1 MCYNKVTYKAFAY
14 TKERNEFLMKN
25 PIYAKAVS
33 EPYTFGTESRWI
45 RAAGA
50 EKYSEQMFR
59 KTFCLDTLPKKAVL
73 LAMAANY
80 AEIYI
85 NGESAAS
92 LAVRSYIFDQVYEVS
107 DILPYLRVGKNVIA
121 VRNIDSGEPVRAGF
135 ALEIQAD
142 GKTICISDDS
152 WVYKKEEA
160 LAGPVNYYIS
170 GGGEEIVDAAKLTE
184 NFAEID
190 FDDGDWN
197 NAETIGDEL
206 LHAPYTSFHQSMIKA
221 QTADVHIP
229 RSVSAL
235 MLADSTKGYPMQLA
249 PSNQGVTCAMTW
261 ITANEDTEITVIP
274 CKDFRS
280 LSVDGAI
287 VPTNQPFRLS
297 GGTHFCVI
305 SYAWTPEFFIRTEGA
320 LSFASPLGDGTPLAS
335 YLIVT
340 PPTRY
345 PWNQPKVN
353 AAVEEKASAL
363 LSCSSFDAVPEDV
376 KTALVPAQYDT
387 PDSVWFGILTGE
399 HKIPANGFAEP
410 RILNNERI
418 THTDET
424 AYIDGLDS
432 ACTENARV
440 RVSPQEK
447 KVNFILDF
455 GEEQVGKFAFEV
467 DAPAGTVIEMH
478 GFEMIT
484 DSGVKHMRKAETL
497 RYICKEGRQSYIARR
512 LRGFRYLSVY
522 IYGHTSEVVLRDVH
536 VIETRYPMTGAD
548 FSCSDEMINR
558 VYRMCIRTAEVC
570 SLDLYVDCPG
580 YEQNAWTGDGRVT
593 ATVNLLNFGAFEY
606 DKQYLKLIAQ
616 SIEDGLWLNYRTRNP
631 RYINHL
637 YLPCAC
643 FPTYPE
649 GCIPVWSFMWLLQ
662 VYDHYKYTGD
672 LEFLSELFGAVKE
685 TLARC
690 EKMTDSRGLFDMQGA
705 WNLLE
710 WANNDL
716 DFYGEVTGNNVML
729 SHCYRRAAE
738 MAEILGDPAL
748 SVYYNERALSYREA
762 VNTYCW
768 DEERKAYVDTVRDPY
783 AYERY
788 CEYMDARKMPKTSY
802 EDYLKKGRIGVQS
815 NTLAL
820 IYGCVPDERRK
831 YALRWL
837 EDNMESGVYVSGT
850 PANRTA
856 GIPSEE
862 EAPDGYVHIG
872 SPFFLYFALK
882 TLYKFGR
889 EDLAILAQRRDWANL
904 LESGLTTC
912 IETFKSGKDWTRSVA
927 HAWSASPAIFLMTEV
942 LGIQPVKAGY
952 TEFTVTPKTS
962 GLDFAKGSV
971 PTPYG
976 RIYVEWKKKE
986 NGELE
991 IICNAPE
998 NCKRIL

>member
-1 MCYNKVTYKAFAY
+1 
-14 TKERNEFLMKN
+14 MKN

-33 EPYTFGTESRWI
+33 EPYYFGEESRWI
-45 RAAGA
+45 RAVGA
-50 EKYSEQMFR
+50 EKYYGQMFR
-59 KTFCLDTLPKKAVL
+59 KTFCLESLPKKAVL

-85 NGESAAS
+85 NGEQVTMI
-92 LAVRSYIFDQVYEVS
+92 AVRSYMFDQVYEVT
-107 DILPYLRVGKNVIA
+107 DILPYLKEGKNVIA
-121 VRNIDSGEPVRAGF
+121 VVNVDTGEPVRAGF

-142 GKTICISDDS
+142 GKTICLSDHT
-152 WVYKKEEA
+152 WIYKKEDA
-160 LAGPVNYYIS
+160 FFGPVNYYIS
-170 GGGEEIVDAAKLTE
+170 GGGEEIVTAEKLTK

-190 FDDGDWN
+190 FDDSDWLPV
-197 NAETIGDEL
+197 EIIGDEL
-206 LHAPYTSFHQSMIKA
+206 LHAPYTSFHQSKIKA
-221 QTADVHIP
+221 QTTDIHIP
-229 RSVSAL
+229 KSVSAL
-235 MLADSTKGYPMQLA
+235 MLANPSKGYPMQLG
-249 PSNQGVTCAMTW
+249 PSNQGVTCAMTQ
-261 ITANEDTEITVIP
+261 ITAEEDTEVTVIV
-274 CKDFRS
+274 CKDLRS
-280 LSVDGAI
+280 VSVDGEV
-287 VPTNQPFRLS
+287 VPLNQPFHLS
-297 GGTHFCVI
+297 NGSHFCVI
-305 SYAWTPEFFIRTEGA
+305 AFAWTAEFMIQTEGS
-320 LSFASPLGDGTPLAS
+320 LSFVSPLGDGAPFAS
-335 YLIVT
+335 YLIAT

-345 PWNQPKVN
+345 PWNEPKVN
-353 AAVEEKASAL
+353 VAVEEKVKAILAY
-363 LSCSSFDAVPEDV
+363 SSFDSVSEEI
-376 KTALVPAQYDT
+376 KTALVSTQYIV
-387 PDSVWFGILTGE
+387 PNSVLFDILTRE
-399 HKIPANGFAEP
+399 HKIPKGRFVEP
-410 RILNNERI
+410 RILKNERI
-418 THTDET
+418 KYTDDVALME
-424 AYIDGLDS
+424 GLDS
-432 ACTENARV
+432 VCTENACV
-440 RVSPQEK
+440 RISPQAPM
-447 KVNFILDF
+447 VNFILDF
-455 GEEQVGKFAFEV
+455 GEEQVGKFAFELN
-467 DAPAGTVIEMH
+467 ASEGTVIEMH

-484 DSGVKHMRKAETL
+484 DGGIKHMSKAATM
-497 RYICKEGRQSYIARR
+497 RYICKEGQQSYIARR

-522 IYGHTSEVVLRDVH
+522 VYGHTSDVILKDIH
-536 VIETRYPMTGAD
+536 VIETRYPMSGAD

-558 VYRMCIRTAEVC
+558 VYQMCIRTAEVC

-580 YEQNAWTGDGRVT
+580 YEQNAWTGDARVT
-593 ATVNLLNFGAFEY
+593 ATVNLLNFGAFEF

-672 LEFLSELFGAVKE
+672 LEFLAELFGAVKE

-690 EKMTDSRGLFDMQGA
+690 EKMTNSRGLFDMQGA

-738 MAEILGDPAL
+738 MAGILGDLSL
-748 SVYYNERALSYREA
+748 SVYYNDKATAYRDA

-768 DEERKAYVDTVRDPY
+768 DAEKMAYVDTVRDPY

-788 CEYMDARKMPKTSY
+788 CEYMDARKMPKLSY

-820 IYGCVPDERRK
+820 IYGCVPQERRA

-850 PANRTA
+850 PANRTT
-856 GIPSEE
+856 GVPSAE

-904 LESGLTTC
+904 LESDLTTC

-952 TEFTVTPKTS
+952 TEFSITPKHS

-998 NCKRIL
+998 KCKRVL

>member
-1 MCYNKVTYKAFAY
+1 
-14 TKERNEFLMKN
+14 MKN
-25 PIYAKAVS
+25 PIYAKAVA
-33 EPYTFGTESRWI
+33 EPYFFGEESRWI
-45 RAAGA
+45 RAVGA
-50 EKYSEQMFR
+50 EKYSSQMFR
-59 KTFCLDTLPKKAVL
+59 KTFCLEALPKKAVL
-73 LAMAANY
+73 IAMAANY

-85 NGESAAS
+85 NGEPATTVS
-92 LAVRSYIFDQVYEVS
+92 VRSYIFDQVYEVT
-107 DILPYLRVGKNVIA
+107 DILPYLKEGKNVIA
-121 VRNIDSGEPVRAGF
+121 VANIEMGEPNRGGF
-135 ALEIQAD
+135 ALEIRAD
-142 GKTICISDDS
+142 GKTVCLSDDT

-170 GGGEEIVDAAKLTE
+170 GGGEEIVNASKLTE
-184 NFAEID
+184 DFAEID
-190 FDDGDWN
+190 LDDSDWLPV
-197 NAETIGDEL
+197 EIIGDEL
-206 LHAPYTSFHQSMIKA
+206 LHKPYDSFHQSEIKA
-221 QTADVHIP
+221 QTADVHFP
-229 RSVSAL
+229 KFVSAL
-235 MLADSTKGYPMQLA
+235 MVAKPSMGYPMQLG
-249 PSNQGVTCAMTW
+249 PSNQGVSCVMTQ
-261 ITANEDTEITVIP
+261 ITAEDDTDVAVVV
-274 CKDFRS
+274 CKDLRS
-280 LSVDGAI
+280 VSVDGVI
-287 VPTNQPFRLS
+287 VPLNQPFRLS
-297 GGTHFCVI
+297 KGMHFCVI
-305 SYAWTPEFFIRTEGA
+305 SYAWTAEFKFQTEGK
-320 LSFASPLGDGTPLAS
+320 LSFDSPLGDGTPFAS
-335 YLIVT
+335 YLIAT

-345 PWNQPKVN
+345 PWNEPRVN
-353 AAVEEKASAL
+353 VAVEEKVKNILAL
-363 LSCSSFDAVPEDV
+363 ASFDAVPEEI
-376 KTALVPAQYDT
+376 KEALVSTQYVV
-387 PDSVWFGILTGE
+387 PDSALFDILTRE
-399 HKIPANGFAEP
+399 YKIPANGFAES

-418 THTDET
+418 THTDGMVS
-424 AYIDGLDS
+424 IDGLDS
-432 ACTENARV
+432 ICAENACV
-440 RVSPQEK
+440 RIAPQKEMA
-447 KVNFILDF
+447 NFVLDF
-455 GEEQVGKFAFEV
+455 AEEQVGKIAFEV
-467 DAPAGTVIEMH
+467 DAPEGAVIEMH

-484 DSGVKHMRKAETL
+484 DGGIKHMTKATTM
-497 RYICKEGRQSYIARR
+497 RYICKEGQQSYIARR
-512 LRGFRYLSVY
+512 LRGFRYISVY
-522 IYGHTSEVVLRDVH
+522 IYGHTSDVVLKDVH
-536 VIETRYPMTGAD
+536 VIETRYPMSGAD

-558 VYRMCIRTAEVC
+558 VYQMCIRTAEVC

-580 YEQNAWTGDGRVT
+580 YEQNAWTGDARVT
-593 ATVNLLNFGAFEY
+593 ATVNLLNFGEFEF
-606 DKQYLKLIAQ
+606 DKQYLRLIAQ

-631 RYINHL
+631 RYINHM

-672 LEFLSELFGAVKE
+672 LEFLAEMFGAVKE

-690 EKMTDSRGLFDMQGA
+690 EKMTNSRGLFDMQGA

-729 SHCYRRAAE
+729 SHCYRRASE
-738 MAEILGDPAL
+738 MAGILGELAL
-748 SVYYNERALSYREA
+748 SVYYNEKATAYRDA

-768 DEERKAYVDTVRDPY
+768 DAEKKAYVDTVRDPY

-788 CEYMDARKMPKTSY
+788 CEYMDMRKMPKLSY
-802 EDYLKKGRIGVQS
+802 EDYLKKGRVGVQS

-820 IYGCVPDERRK
+820 IYGCVPQGRRAD
-831 YALRWL
+831 ALRWL

-850 PANRTA
+850 PANRTT

-889 EDLAILAQRRDWANL
+889 EDLAILSQRRDWANL

-942 LGIQPVKAGY
+942 LGIQPAKAGY
-952 TEFTVTPKTS
+952 TEFIVKPQPS

-976 RIYVEWKKKE
+976 RIYVEWKRKE

-991 IICNAPE
+991 IICDAPE

>member
-1 MCYNKVTYKAFAY
+1 
-14 TKERNEFLMKN
+14 MKN

-33 EPYTFGTESRWI
+33 ESCFFGDESRWI

-50 EKYSEQMFR
+50 EKYFGQMFR
-59 KTFCLDTLPKKAVL
+59 KSFCLEALPNKAVL
-73 LAMAANY
+73 LAMVANY
-80 AEIYI
+80 AEVYI
-85 NGESAAS
+85 NGK
-92 LAVRSYIFDQVYEVS
+92 LATAVSVRSYIFDQVYEVT
-107 DILPYLRVGKNVIA
+107 DILPYLKEGENVIA
-121 VRNIDSGEPVRAGF
+121 VVNVDTGEPVRAGF

-142 GKTICISDDS
+142 GKTLCISDGT
-152 WVYKKEEA
+152 WVCKKEEA
-160 LAGPVNYYIS
+160 FAGPVNYYIS
-170 GGGEEIVDAAKLTE
+170 GGGEEIMTAEKLVE
-184 NFAEID
+184 GFADID
-190 FDDGDWN
+190 FDDSDWMPV
-197 NAETIGDEL
+197 EIIGDEL
-206 LHAPYTSFHQSMIKA
+206 LHAPYASFHQSKIKA
-221 QTADVHIP
+221 QTADIHLP
-229 RSVSAL
+229 KAVSAL
-235 MLADSTKGYPMQLA
+235 MLAKPTKGYPMQLA
-249 PSNQGVTCAMTW
+249 PSNQGITCAMTQ
-261 ITANEDTEITVIP
+261 ITAQEDTEVTVIV
-274 CKDFRS
+274 CKDLRS
-280 LSVDGAI
+280 VSIDGVA
-287 VPTNQPFRLS
+287 VPLNQTFFLAK
-297 GGTHFCVI
+297 GEHFCVI
-305 SYAWTPEFFIRTEGA
+305 SYAWTPEFFIQTESA
-320 LSFASPLGDGTPLAS
+320 ISFASPLGDGASLAS
-335 YLIVT
+335 YLVAT

-345 PWNQPKVN
+345 PWNQPKIN
-353 AAVEEKASAL
+353 VEAEKIVKEILAYA
-363 LSCSSFDAVPEDV
+363 SFDSIPGEIKA
-376 KTALVPAQYDT
+376 ALVPAQYSM
-387 PDSVWFGILTGE
+387 PDSVLFDILTRE
-399 HKIPANGFAEP
+399 HKIPANGFAES

-418 THTDET
+418 KHTET
-424 AYIDGLDS
+424 AVSIDGLDS
-432 ACTENARV
+432 ACTENTCIC
-440 RVSPQEK
+440 VSPQEGM
-447 KVNFILDF
+447 VNFILDF

-467 DAPAGTVIEMH
+467 DAPEGAVIEMH

-484 DSGVKHMRKAETL
+484 DGGIKHMPKPATL
-497 RYICKEGRQSYIARR
+497 RYVCKKGLQSYIARR

-522 IYGHTSEVVLRDVH
+522 VYGHTSDVILKDIH
-536 VIETRYPMTGAD
+536 VIETRYPMSGAD

-738 MAEILGDPAL
+738 MAEILGDSAL
-748 SVYYNERALSYREA
+748 AVYYNEKAAAYREA

-768 DEERKAYVDTVRDPY
+768 DEERKAYVDTVRDAY

-788 CEYMDARKMPKTSY
+788 CQYMDVRKMTKISY

-820 IYGCVPDERRK
+820 IYGCVPEERRE

-837 EDNMESGVYVSGT
+837 EDNMASGIYVSGT

-904 LESGLTTC
+904 LKSDLTTC

-952 TEFTVTPKTS
+952 KEFTVTPKPS

-976 RIYVEWKKKE
+976 RIYVEWRKKE

-998 NCKRIL
+998 DCKRII

>member
-1 MCYNKVTYKAFAY
+1 
-14 TKERNEFLMKN
+14 MKN

-33 EPYTFGTESRWI
+33 DSCSFGEESRWI
-45 RAAGA
+45 RAAGV
-50 EKYSEQMFR
+50 EKYSGQMFR
-59 KTFCLDTLPKKAVL
+59 KAFCLEALPKKAVL
-73 LAMAANY
+73 LAMTANY
-80 AEIYI
+80 AEIYM
-85 NGESAAS
+85 NGEPAAS
-92 LAVRSYIFDQVYEVS
+92 VAVRSYVFDQVYEVY

-121 VRNIDSGEPVRAGF
+121 VMNIDSGEPVRAGF

-142 GKTICISDDS
+142 GKTVCISDGT
-152 WVYKKEEA
+152 WVYQEEEA
-160 LAGPVNYYIS
+160 FAGPVNHYIG
-170 GGGEEIVDAAKLTE
+170 GGGEEIVNAARLTE
-184 NFAEID
+184 DFAEVD
-190 FDDGDWN
+190 FDDSDWKK
-197 NAETIGDEL
+197 AETIGNEL
-206 LHAPYTSFHQSMIKA
+206 LHAPYTSFHQSKIKA
-221 QTADVHIP
+221 QTADVHVP
-229 RSVSAL
+229 KSVAAL
-235 MLADSTKGYPMQLA
+235 MLADSPKGYAMQLA
-249 PSNQGVTCAMTW
+249 PSNQGVTCAMTQ
-261 ITANEDTEITVIP
+261 ITAEEDTEITLIP
-274 CKDFRS
+274 CKDLRS
-280 LSVDGAI
+280 ISVDGEI
-287 VPTNQPFRLS
+287 VPPNQPLYVS
-297 GGTHFCVI
+297 KGTHFCVI
-305 SYAWTPEFFIRTEGA
+305 SYAWTPEFFIQSEGS
-320 LSFASPLGDGTPLAS
+320 LSFASPLGDGAPFAS
-335 YLIVT
+335 YQIPT
-340 PPTRY
+340 PPMRY

-353 AAVEEKASAL
+353 VAVEEKVREILSLASYAEISEEVKAAL
-363 LSCSSFDAVPEDV
+363 I
-376 KTALVPAQYDT
+376 PAQYDV
-387 PDSVWFGILTGE
+387 PSSVWFEILTRKHE
-399 HKIPANGFAEP
+399 IPANGFAEA
-410 RILNNERI
+410 RVLNNERI

-424 AYIDGLDS
+424 VYIEGLDS
-432 ACTENARV
+432 VSADNTCI

-455 GEEQVGKFAFEV
+455 AEEQIGKFAFEV
-467 DAPAGTVIEMH
+467 DAPEGTVIEMH

-484 DSGVKHMRKAETL
+484 DGGIKHMRKTETL
-497 RYICKEGRQSYIARR
+497 RYICKEGSQSYIARR
-512 LRGFRYLSVY
+512 LRGFRYISVY
-522 IYGHTSEVVLRDVH
+522 IYGHTSEVVLKDIH
-536 VIETRYPMTGAD
+536 AIETRYPMSGAD

-558 VYRMCIRTAEVC
+558 VYQMCIRTAEVC

-580 YEQNAWTGDGRVT
+580 YEQNAWTGDARVT
-593 ATVNLLNFGAFEY
+593 ATVNLLNFGAFEF
-606 DKQYLKLIAQ
+606 DKQYLRLIAQ
-616 SIEDGLWLNYRTRNP
+616 SIEDGLWLNYRARNP
-631 RYINHL
+631 RYINRL

-672 LEFLSELFGAVKE
+672 MEFLAEMFGAVKE

-690 EKMTDSRGLFDMQGA
+690 EKMTNSRGLFDMQGA

-738 MAEILGDPAL
+738 MAGILGDLSL
-748 SVYYNERALSYREA
+748 SVYYNDRATAYRDA

-768 DEERKAYVDTVRDPY
+768 DDERKAYVDTVRDPY

-788 CEYMDARKMPKTSY
+788 CDYMDSRKMPKASY
-802 EDYLKKGRIGVQS
+802 EDYLKKGRVGVQS

-820 IYGCVPDERRK
+820 IYGCVPLERRA

-850 PANRTA
+850 PANRTE
-856 GIPSEE
+856 GVPSEK

-952 TEFTVTPKTS
+952 TEFTVTPKPS

-976 RIYVEWKKKE
+976 RIYVEWKKKDD
-986 NGELE
+986 GELE

>member
-1 MCYNKVTYKAFAY
+1 MSFARIQ
-14 TKERNEFLMKN
+14 ERNEILMKN

-33 EPYTFGTESRWI
+33 EPYSFGEESRWI
-45 RAAGA
+45 RAVGA
-50 EKYSEQMFR
+50 EKYSGQMFR
-59 KTFCLDTLPKKAVL
+59 KKFCLDTMPKKAVL
-73 LAMAANY
+73 LAIASNY

-85 NGESAAS
+85 NGAPATTVS
-92 LAVRSYIFDQVYEVS
+92 VRSYIFDQVYEVTE
-107 DILPYLRVGKNVIA
+107 ILSYLKEGENVIS
-121 VRNIDSGEPVRAGF
+121 VVNVDIGEPARGGF
-135 ALEIQAD
+135 ALEIQTDEKTVCVSD
-142 GKTICISDDS
+142 GT

-160 LAGPVNYYIS
+160 FAGPVNHYIS
-170 GGGEEIVDAAKLTE
+170 GGGEEIVTAEKLTQG
-184 NFAEID
+184 FADID
-190 FDDGDWN
+190 FDDSDWSPV
-197 NAETIGDEL
+197 EIIGDEL
-206 LHAPYTSFHQSMIKA
+206 LHKPYDSFHQSEIKA
-221 QTADVHIP
+221 QMADVKMP
-229 RSVSAL
+229 KNLSAL
-235 MLADSTKGYPMQLA
+235 MLAEDSKGYSMQLG
-249 PSNQGVTCAMTW
+249 PSNNGVTCAMTYV
-261 ITANEDTEITVIP
+261 TAAEDTELEIVN
-274 CKDFRS
+274 CKDLRAVSIDGEIVPFGKSVS
-280 LSVDGAI
+280 LSEGV
-287 VPTNQPFRLS
+287 
-297 GGTHFCVI
+297 HFCVI
-305 SYAWTPEFFIRTEGA
+305 SFAWTAEFMLRTNGT
-320 LSFASPLGDGTPLAS
+320 LSFASPLGDGEPLAA
-335 YLIVT
+335 YLIAT

-353 AAVEEKASAL
+353 LAVEEKAKAI
-363 LSCSSFDAVPEDV
+363 LSYASFDAVSEDI
-376 KTALVPAQYDT
+376 KSELAPMQYTVPN
-387 PDSVWFGILTGE
+387 SVLFDILTRK
-399 HKIPANGFAEP
+399 HTIPANGSAEP
-410 RILNNERI
+410 RILNNESI
-418 THTDET
+418 TRSEDSVTV
-424 AYIDGLDS
+424 DGLDS
-432 ACTENARV
+432 LCAKNSCV
-440 RVSPQEK
+440 RVAPQEK
-447 KVNFILDF
+447 MVNFILDF

-467 DAPAGTVIEMH
+467 DAPEGAVIEMH

-484 DSGVKHMRKAETL
+484 DGGIKHMPKPATL
-497 RYICKEGRQSYIARR
+497 RYICKKGLQSYIARR

-522 IYGHTSEVVLRDVH
+522 VYNHTSDVVFRDIH
-536 VIETRYPMTGAD
+536 VIETRYPMNGAD

-558 VYRMCIRTAEVC
+558 VYQMCIRTAEVC

-616 SIEDGLWLNYRTRNP
+616 SIDDGLWLNYRTRNP
-631 RYINHL
+631 RYMNKL

-672 LEFLSELFGAVKE
+672 LEFLTEMFGAVKE

-705 WNLLE
+705 WNLIE

-738 MAEILGDPAL
+738 MAGILGELAL
-748 SVYYNERALSYREA
+748 SVYYNERATAYRDA

-768 DEERKAYVDTVRDPY
+768 DDVRKGYVDTVRDPY

-788 CEYMDARKMPKTSY
+788 CEYMDMRKMPKASY

-820 IYGCVPDERRK
+820 IYGCVPEGRR
-831 YALRWL
+831 ADTLRWL

-952 TEFTVTPKTS
+952 TEFTVAPKPS

-976 RIYVEWKKKE
+976 RICVEWKKKD

-991 IICNAPE
+991 IICKAPE
-998 NCKRIL
+998 NCKRV

>member
-1 MCYNKVTYKAFAY
+1 
-14 TKERNEFLMKN
+14 MKN

-33 EPYTFGTESRWI
+33 EPYFFGEESRWI
-45 RAAGA
+45 RAEGA
-50 EKYSEQMFR
+50 EKYYGQMFR
-59 KTFCLDTLPKKAVL
+59 KSFCLETLPKKAVL

-85 NGESAAS
+85 NGEPATTVS
-92 LAVRSYIFDQVYEVS
+92 VRSYIFDQVYEVT
-107 DILPYLRVGKNVIA
+107 DILPYLKEGKNVIA
-121 VRNIDSGEPVRAGF
+121 VLNVDTGEPVRAGF

-142 GKTICISDDS
+142 GKTVCISDDT

-160 LAGPVNYYIS
+160 LAGSVNYYIS
-170 GGGEEIVDAAKLTE
+170 GGGEELVNAEKLE
-184 NFAEID
+184 KNFAAID
-190 FDDGDWN
+190 FDDSDWLS
-197 NAETIGDEL
+197 AEIIGNEL
-206 LHAPYTSFHQSMIKA
+206 LHKPYDSFHQSSIKA
-221 QTADVHIP
+221 QTTDVHLP
-229 RSVSAL
+229 KSVSAL
-235 MLADSTKGYPMQLA
+235 MLARSSKGYPMQLD
-249 PSNQGVTCAMTW
+249 PSNKGVTCVMTQ
-261 ITANEDTEITVIP
+261 ITAEEDTEVTVIV
-274 CKDFRS
+274 CKDLRS
-280 LSVDGAI
+280 VSVDGEI
-287 VPTNQPFRLS
+287 VPLNQPFRLS
-297 GGTHFCVI
+297 KGEHFCVI
-305 SYAWTPEFFIRTEGA
+305 SYAWTPEFFIQTEA
-320 LSFASPLGDGTPLAS
+320 ELSFASPLGDGAPFAA
-335 YLIVT
+335 YPVAT

-345 PWNQPKVN
+345 PWNEPKVN
-353 AAVEEKASAL
+353 AAVEEKVKNILAL
-363 LSCSSFDAVPEDV
+363 GSFEAVPEEI
-376 KTALVPAQYDT
+376 KEALVSAQYVV
-387 PDSVWFGILTGE
+387 PDSTLFEILTRA
-399 HKIPANGFAEP
+399 HKIPANGFAEA

-418 THTDET
+418 THADEQVRV
-424 AYIDGLDS
+424 DGLDS
-432 ACTENARV
+432 VCTENTCV
-440 RVSPQEK
+440 RVAPQDEM
-447 KVNFILDF
+447 VNFILDF

-467 DAPAGTVIEMH
+467 DAPEGTVIEMH

-484 DSGVKHMRKAETL
+484 DGGIKHMTKAATM
-497 RYICKEGRQSYIARR
+497 RYICKEGQQSYIARR
-512 LRGFRYLSVY
+512 LRGFRYISVY
-522 IYGHTSEVVLRDVH
+522 IYGHTSDVVLKDVH
-536 VIETRYPMTGAD
+536 VIETRYPMAGAD

-558 VYRMCIRTAEVC
+558 VYQMCIRTAEVC

-580 YEQNAWTGDGRVT
+580 YEQNAWTGDARVT
-593 ATVNLLNFGAFEY
+593 ATVNLLNFGEFEF

-631 RYINHL
+631 RYINHM

-672 LEFLSELFGAVKE
+672 LAFLTEMFGSVKE

-690 EKMTDSRGLFDMQGA
+690 EKMTNSRGLFDMQGA

-738 MAEILGDPAL
+738 MAGILGELAL
-748 SVYYNERALSYREA
+748 SVYYNERATSYRDA

-768 DEERKAYVDTVRDPY
+768 DDEKKAYVDTVRDPY

-788 CEYMDARKMPKTSY
+788 CEYMDVRKMPKLSY

-820 IYGCVPDERRK
+820 IYGCVPQGRRAD
-831 YALRWL
+831 ALRWL

-850 PANRTA
+850 PANRTT

-889 EDLAILAQRRDWANL
+889 EDLAILTQRRDWANL

-942 LGIQPVKAGY
+942 LGIQPAKAGY
-952 TEFTVTPKTS
+952 TEFTVTPKPS

-986 NGELE
+986 DGELE
-991 IICNAPE
+991 IVCNAPE

>member
-1 MCYNKVTYKAFAY
+1 
-14 TKERNEFLMKN
+14 MKN

-33 EPYTFGTESRWI
+33 EPYFFGEESRWI
-45 RAAGA
+45 RAVGA

-59 KTFCLDTLPKKAVL
+59 KTFDLETLPEKAVL

-85 NGESAAS
+85 NGER
-92 LAVRSYIFDQVYEVS
+92 AVALTDRSYIFDQVYKVA
-107 DILPYLRVGKNVIA
+107 DILPYLREGKNVIA
-121 VRNIDSGEPVRAGF
+121 VVNIDTGEAVRAGF
-135 ALEIQAD
+135 ALEIRAD
-142 GKTICISDDS
+142 EKTVCITDGT
-152 WVYKKEEA
+152 WVYKKEDA
-160 LAGPVNYYIS
+160 LMGPVNYYIS
-170 GGGEEIVDAAKLTE
+170 GGGEEIVNAEKLVE
-184 NFAEID
+184 GFADVD
-190 FDDGDWN
+190 FDDSDWAT
-197 NAETIGDEL
+197 AEIIGDEL
-206 LHAPYTSFHQSMIKA
+206 LHAPYTAFHQSKIEA
-221 QTADVHIP
+221 QTADVHLP
-229 RSVSAL
+229 KSVSAI
-235 MLADSTKGYPMQLA
+235 MLAKAPKGYPMQLG
-249 PSNQGVTCAMTW
+249 PSNQGVTCAMTR
-261 ITANEDTEITVIP
+261 ITAEEDTEVTVIA
-274 CKDFRS
+274 CKDLRS
-280 LSVDGAI
+280 VSVDGEV
-287 VPTNQPFRLS
+287 VPLNQPFRLS
-297 GGTHFCVI
+297 KGTHFCVI
-305 SYAWTPEFFIRTEGA
+305 AFAWTAEFMFSTKGT
-320 LSFASPLGDGTPLAS
+320 LSFASPLEDGAPLAS
-335 YLIVT
+335 YLIAT

-345 PWNQPKVN
+345 PWNEPKVN
-353 AAVEEKASAL
+353 LTVEEKVKEILAYPTFDSVPEEIKVAL
-363 LSCSSFDAVPEDV
+363 ISMQYAVPNSVLFEIL
-376 KTALVPAQYDT
+376 TREHFVPAD
-387 PDSVWFGILTGE
+387 
-399 HKIPANGFAEP
+399 GFAET
-410 RILNNERI
+410 RIMNNERI
-418 THTDET
+418 ARSADT
-424 AYIDGLDS
+424 ANVTGVESLCAEH
-432 ACTENARV
+432 ACV
-440 RVSPQEK
+440 RVSPRKEMTNL
-447 KVNFILDF
+447 VLDF
-455 GEEQVGKFAFEV
+455 GEEQVGKIAFEV
-467 DAPAGTVIEMH
+467 DAPAGTVIEIH

-484 DSGVKHMRKAETL
+484 DGGIKHMSKAATL
-497 RYICKEGRQSYIARR
+497 RYICKEGKQSYVARR

-522 IYGHTSEVVLRDVH
+522 IYGHTSDVVLKDVH
-536 VIETRYPMTGAD
+536 VIETRYPMSGAE
-548 FSCSDEMINR
+548 FTCSDEMINR
-558 VYRMCIRTAEVC
+558 VYKMCIRTAEVC

-580 YEQNAWTGDGRVT
+580 YEQNAWTGDARVT
-593 ATVNLLNFGAFEY
+593 ATVNLLNFGAFEF

-662 VYDHYKYTGD
+662 IYDHYKYTGD
-672 LEFLSELFGAVKE
+672 LEFLSEMFGAVKE

-738 MAEILGDPAL
+738 MAGILGELAL
-748 SVYYNERALSYREA
+748 SVYYNERATAYRDA
-762 VNTYCW
+762 VNIYCW
-768 DEERKAYVDTVRDPY
+768 DDERKGYVDTVRDSY

-788 CEYMDARKMPKTSY
+788 CAYMDERKMPKVSY
-802 EDYLKKGRIGVQS
+802 EDYLKKSRIGVQS

-820 IYGCVPDERRK
+820 IYGCVPESRRAD
-831 YALRWL
+831 ALRWL
-837 EDNMESGVYVSGT
+837 EDNMETGVYVSGT

-856 GIPSEE
+856 GVPSEE

-942 LGIQPVKAGY
+942 LGVQPIKAGY
-952 TEFTVTPKTS
+952 TEFTVKPKPS

-991 IICNAPE
+991 IVCNAPE

>member
-1 MCYNKVTYKAFAY
+1 
-14 TKERNEFLMKN
+14 MKN

-33 EPYTFGTESRWI
+33 EPYFFGEDSRWI

-50 EKYSEQMFR
+50 EKFSEQMFR
-59 KTFCLDTLPKKAVL
+59 KTFYLESLPKKAVL
-73 LAMAANY
+73 LAMAANH

-85 NGESAAS
+85 NGELAVL
-92 LAVRSYIFDQVYEVS
+92 LAVRSYIFDQVYEAADV
-107 DILPYLRVGKNVIA
+107 LPYLREGKNVIT
-121 VRNIDSGEPVRAGF
+121 VVNIDTGEAVRAGF

-142 GKTICISDDS
+142 EKTVCMSDDT
-152 WVYKKEEA
+152 WVYKEEKA
-160 LAGPVNYYIS
+160 LSGPVNYYIG
-170 GGGEEIVDAAKLTE
+170 GGGEEIVNAEKLTE
-184 NFAEID
+184 GFADVD
-190 FDDGDWN
+190 FDDSEWKT
-197 NAETIGDEL
+197 AEIIGDEL
-206 LHAPYTSFHQSMIKA
+206 LHAPYTSFHQSKIKA
-221 QTADVHIP
+221 QTADVHFP
-229 RSVSAL
+229 KAVSAV
-235 MLADSTKGYPMQLA
+235 MLANPTEGYPMQLG
-249 PSNQGVTCAMTW
+249 PSNQGVTCAMTRM
-261 ITANEDTEITVIP
+261 TAQEDTEVTVVV
-274 CKDFRS
+274 CKDLRS
-280 LSVDGAI
+280 VSIDGKI
-287 VPTNQPFRLS
+287 IPLNQPVRLS
-297 GGTHFCVI
+297 KGTHFCVI
-305 SYAWTPEFFIRTEGA
+305 SFAWTAEFMIRTKGK
-320 LSFASPLGDGTPLAS
+320 LSFASPLGDDAPFAS
-335 YLIVT
+335 YLIAT

-345 PWNQPKVN
+345 PWNEPKVN
-353 AAVEEKASAL
+353 IVAEERAKAI
-363 LSCSSFDAVPEDV
+363 LSYSSFDSVAEEIR
-376 KTALVPAQYDT
+376 TALVPMQYAV
-387 PDSVWFGILTGE
+387 PDSVLFEILTRA
-399 HKIPANGFAEP
+399 HSVPAGGFAES
-410 RILNNERI
+410 RILNHEMI
-418 THTDET
+418 THSDDKVH
-424 AYIDGLDS
+424 IDGVDS
-432 ACTENARV
+432 LCAPGACV
-440 RVSPQEK
+440 RVSPRK
-447 KVNFILDF
+447 DMTNLILDF
-455 GEEQVGKFAFEV
+455 GEEQVGKIAFAL
-467 DAPAGTVIEMH
+467 DAPAGTVMEIH

-484 DSGVKHMRKAETL
+484 DGGIKHMSKVATM
-497 RYICKEGRQSYIARR
+497 RYICKDGEQSYIARR

-522 IYGHTSEVVLRDVH
+522 IYGQSSDVILKDIH
-536 VIETRYPMTGAD
+536 VIETRYPMSGAD
-548 FSCSDEMINR
+548 FSCSDEMINK

-593 ATVNLLNFGAFEY
+593 ATVNLLNFGEFEF

-672 LEFLSELFGAVKE
+672 LEFLSEMFGAVKE

-690 EKMTDSRGLFDMQGA
+690 ERMTNSRGLFDMQGA

-738 MAEILGDPAL
+738 MAGILGDLSL
-748 SVYYNERALSYREA
+748 SVYYNDKATAYRDA

-768 DEERKAYVDTVRDPY
+768 DDERKAYVDTVRDPY

-788 CEYMDARKMPKTSY
+788 CDYMDYRKMPKVSY
-802 EDYLKKGRIGVQS
+802 EEYLKKGRISVQS

-820 IYGCVPDERRK
+820 IYGCVPLERRP
-831 YALRWL
+831 YALHWL

-904 LESGLTTC
+904 LSSGLTTC

-952 TEFTVTPKTS
+952 TEFTVTPNPS

-991 IICNAPE
+991 ILCNAPKE
-998 NCKRIL
+998 CRRIH

>member
-1 MCYNKVTYKAFAY
+1 MSNLLVFE
-14 TKERNEFLMKN
+14 ERNQILMKN

-33 EPYTFGTESRWI
+33 EPYFFGEESRWI
-45 RAAGA
+45 RAVGA
-50 EKYSEQMFR
+50 EKHSSQMFR
-59 KTFCLDTLPKKAVL
+59 KTFCLENLPEKAVL
-73 LAMAANY
+73 LAMAANF

-85 NGESAAS
+85 NGEPATTVS
-92 LAVRSYIFDQVYEVS
+92 VRSYIFDQVYEVA
-107 DILPYLRVGKNVIA
+107 DILPYLKEGKNVIA
-121 VRNIDSGEPVRAGF
+121 VMNIDTGEPVRAGF

-142 GKTICISDDS
+142 GKTVCLTDDS

-160 LAGPVNYYIS
+160 IEGPINHYIS
-170 GGGEEIVDAAKLTE
+170 GGGEEIVRAAKLTE
-184 NFAEID
+184 GFAALD
-190 FDDGDWN
+190 FDDRDWTP
-197 NAETIGDEL
+197 AEIIGGEL
-206 LHAPYTSFHQSMIKA
+206 LHAPYTSFHQSKIEA
-221 QTADVHIP
+221 QTADVHLP
-229 RSVSAL
+229 KFVSAL
-235 MLADSTKGYPMQLA
+235 MLADSTKGYPMQMS
-249 PSNQGVTCAMTW
+249 PSNQGVTCAMTQ
-261 ITANEDTEITVIP
+261 ITVTEDTEITVIP

-280 LSVDGAI
+280 VSVDGKI
-287 VPTNQPFRLS
+287 LPLNCPVRLS
-297 GGTHFCVI
+297 AGAHFCVI
-305 SYAWTPEFFIRTEGA
+305 SYAWTPEFFIRTEGE
-320 LSFASPLGDGTPLAS
+320 LSFVSPIDEAAPFAS
-335 YLIVT
+335 YLIAT

-353 AAVEEKASAL
+353 VAVEEKANML
-363 LSCSSFDAVPEDV
+363 LACASFDEVPEEV
-376 KTALVPAQYDT
+376 KTALVSAHYDI
-387 PDSVWFGILTGE
+387 PDSVLFDILTRAHE
-399 HKIPANGFAEP
+399 IPANGFAET
-410 RILNNERI
+410 RILNDERI
-418 THTDET
+418 ARTDGT
-424 AYIDGLDS
+424 ALVDGLNS
-432 ACTENARV
+432 VFAENTCV
-440 RVSPQEK
+440 RISPQQK
-447 KVNFILDF
+447 MVNFVLDF
-455 GEEQVGKFAFEV
+455 GEEQVGKFAFELE
-467 DAPAGTVIEMH
+467 APDGAIIEMH
-478 GFEMIT
+478 SFEMIT
-484 DSGVKHMRKAETL
+484 DNGIKHMRKAETL
-497 RYICKEGRQSYIARR
+497 RYVCKEGLQSYISRR

-522 IYGHTSEVVLRDVH
+522 VYGHDADVVLKDIH

-558 VYRMCIRTAEVC
+558 VYQMCIRTAEVC

-616 SIEDGLWLNYRTRNP
+616 SIEDGLWLNYRTKNP
-631 RYINHL
+631 RYVNHL

-672 LEFLSELFGAVKE
+672 REFLAELFGAVKE

-690 EKMTDSRGLFDMQGA
+690 EKMTDSRGLIDMQGA

-738 MAEILGDPAL
+738 MAGILGELAL
-748 SVYYNERALSYREA
+748 SVYYNEKATAYRDA
-762 VNTYCW
+762 VNAYCW
-768 DEERKAYVDTVRDPY
+768 DDVRKGYVDTVRDPY

-788 CEYMDARKMPKTSY
+788 CEYMDMRKMPKVSY
-802 EDYLKKGRIGVQS
+802 EEYLKKGRIGVQS

-820 IYGCVPDERRK
+820 IYGCVPEGRR
-831 YALRWL
+831 ADTLRWL
-837 EDNMESGVYVSGT
+837 EDNMGSGIYVSGT
-850 PANRTA
+850 PANRTT
-856 GIPSEE
+856 GDPSEE
-862 EAPDGYVHIG
+862 EAPGGYVHIG

-882 TLYKFGR
+882 ALYKFGR

-942 LGIQPVKAGY
+942 LGVQPVKAGY
-952 TEFTVTPKTS
+952 TEFTVAPKTS

-976 RIYVEWKKKE
+976 RIYVEWKKKDD
-986 NGELE
+986 GELE
-991 IICNAPE
+991 IICKAPE
-998 NCKRIL
+998 NCKRI

>member
-1 MCYNKVTYKAFAY
+1 
-14 TKERNEFLMKN
+14 MKN

-33 EPYTFGTESRWI
+33 EPYFFGGKSRWI
-45 RAAGA
+45 RAVGA
-50 EKYSEQMFR
+50 EKYAEQMFR
-59 KTFCLDTLPKKAVL
+59 KTFFLENMPKKAVL
-73 LAMAANY
+73 LAMAANH

-85 NGESAAS
+85 NGEPAVVLS
-92 LAVRSYIFDQVYEVS
+92 VRSYIFDQVYEVS
-107 DILPYLRVGKNVIA
+107 DILPYLREGKNVIA
-121 VRNIDSGEPVRAGF
+121 VVNIDTGEAVRAGF

-142 GKTICISDDS
+142 GKTVCLTDET
-152 WVYKKEEA
+152 WVYQEEKA
-160 LAGPVNYYIS
+160 LLGPVNYYIS
-170 GGGEEIVDAAKLTE
+170 GGGEEIVNAAMLTE
-184 NFAEID
+184 GFAEID
-190 FDDGDWN
+190 FDESDWKP
-197 NAETIGDEL
+197 AETIGGEL
-206 LHAPYTSFHQSMIKA
+206 LHAPYTSFHQSEIKA
-221 QTADVHIP
+221 QTADVHLP
-229 RSVSAL
+229 KTVSAL
-235 MLADSTKGYPMQLA
+235 MLAKSPKGYPMQLG
-249 PSNQGVTCAMTW
+249 PSNQGVTCVMTQ
-261 ITANEDTEITVIP
+261 ITAPEDTEMTVVV
-274 CKDFRS
+274 CKDLRS
-280 LSVDGAI
+280 VSIDGE
-287 VPTNQPFRLS
+287 VKPLNQPFRLAKGS
-297 GGTHFCVI
+297 HFCVI
-305 SYAWTPEFFIRTEGA
+305 AFAWTAEFMLQTKAA
-320 LSFASPLGDGTPLAS
+320 LSFASPLGDGAPMAS
-335 YLIVT
+335 YLIAT

-345 PWNQPKVN
+345 PWNEPKVN
-353 AAVEEKASAL
+353 LAVEEK
-363 LSCSSFDAVPEDV
+363 V
-376 KTALVPAQYDT
+376 KTVLAYASFEVVPDEIKAALVPTQYT
-387 PDSVWFGILTGE
+387 APASVLFDIRMRE
-399 HKIPANGFAEP
+399 HAVPADGFAEP
-410 RILNNERI
+410 RVWNDARI
-418 THTDET
+418 TRCEG
-424 AYIDGLDS
+424 AVNIEGLDS
-432 ACTENARV
+432 LCGNSACV
-440 RVSPQEK
+440 RVSPHRDA
-447 KVNFILDF
+447 VNFVLDF
-455 GEEQVGKFAFEV
+455 GVEQVGRFAFEV
-467 DAPAGTVIEMH
+467 DAPEGTVIEMH

-484 DSGVKHMRKAETL
+484 DGGIKHMSKAATM
-497 RYICKEGRQSYIARR
+497 RYICKEGKQSYIARR
-512 LRGFRYLSVY
+512 LRGFRYISVY
-522 IYGHTSEVVLRDVH
+522 IYGHTSDVVLKDIH
-536 VIETRYPMTGAD
+536 VIENRYPMAGAD
-548 FSCSDEMINR
+548 FTCSDEMINR
-558 VYRMCIRTAEVC
+558 VYQMCIRTAEVC

-580 YEQNAWTGDGRVT
+580 YEQNAWTGDARVT
-593 ATVNLLNFGAFEY
+593 ATVNLLNFGAFEF
-606 DKQYLKLIAQ
+606 DKQYLRLIAQ

-672 LEFLSELFGAVKE
+672 LEFLAEMFGAVRE

-690 EKMTDSRGLFDMQGA
+690 EKMTNSRGLFDMQGA

-738 MAEILGDPAL
+738 MAGILGDLAL
-748 SVYYNERALSYREA
+748 SVYYNDKATAYRDA

-768 DEERKAYVDTVRDPY
+768 DDERKAYVDTVRDPY

-788 CEYMDARKMPKTSY
+788 CDYMDSRKMPKASY

-820 IYGCVPDERRK
+820 IYGCVPLERRP

-904 LESGLTTC
+904 LESDLTTC

-942 LGIQPVKAGY
+942 LGIQPTKAGY
-952 TEFTVTPKTS
+952 TEFIVKPQPS

>member
-1 MCYNKVTYKAFAY
+1 M
-14 TKERNEFLMKN
+14 KERNVILMKN
-25 PIYAKAVS
+25 LIYAKAVS
-33 EPYTFGTESRWI
+33 EPYFFGEESRWI
-45 RAAGA
+45 RAVGA

-59 KTFCLDTLPKKAVL
+59 KTFDLETLPEKAVL

-80 AEIYI
+80 AEIYV
-85 NGESAAS
+85 NGEV
-92 LAVRSYIFDQVYEVS
+92 AVALTDRSYIFDQVYKVA
-107 DILPYLRVGKNVIA
+107 DILPYLRKGKNVIT
-121 VRNIDSGEPVRAGF
+121 VVNIDTGEAVRAGF
-135 ALEIQAD
+135 ALEIRAD
-142 GKTICISDDS
+142 EKTVCVTDGT

-160 LAGPVNYYIS
+160 LMGPVNYYIS
-170 GGGEEIVDAAKLTE
+170 GGGEEIVNAEKLVE
-184 NFAEID
+184 GFADVD
-190 FDDGDWN
+190 FDDSDWAT
-197 NAETIGDEL
+197 AEIIGDEL
-206 LHAPYTSFHQSMIKA
+206 LHAPYTAFHQSKIEA
-221 QTADVHIP
+221 QTADVHLP
-229 RSVSAL
+229 KSVSAI
-235 MLADSTKGYPMQLA
+235 MLAKAPEGYPMQLG
-249 PSNQGVTCAMTW
+249 PSNQGVTCAMTQ
-261 ITANEDTEITVIP
+261 ITAEEDTEVTVIA
-274 CKDFRS
+274 CKDLRS
-280 LSVDGAI
+280 VSVDGEV
-287 VPTNQPFRLS
+287 VPLNQPFRLS
-297 GGTHFCVI
+297 KGTHFCVI
-305 SYAWTPEFFIRTEGA
+305 AFAWTAEFMFSTKGT
-320 LSFASPLGDGTPLAS
+320 LSFDSPLGDGAPLAS
-335 YLIVT
+335 YLIAT

-345 PWNQPKVN
+345 PWNEPKVN
-353 AAVEEKASAL
+353 VAVEEKVRAL
-363 LSCSSFDAVPEDV
+363 LAYPTFESVPEEIRA
-376 KTALVPAQYDT
+376 ALTSTQYAV
-387 PDSVWFGILTGE
+387 PDSVLFEILTRE
-399 HKIPANGFAEP
+399 HAVPSGGFAET
-410 RILNNERI
+410 RIMNNERI
-418 THTDET
+418 TRSADT
-424 AYIDGLDS
+424 ANVTGVESLCAEH
-432 ACTENARV
+432 ACV
-440 RVSPQEK
+440 RVSPQKEMT
-447 KVNFILDF
+447 NLILDF
-455 GEEQVGKFAFEV
+455 GEEQVGKIAFEV
-467 DAPAGTVIEMH
+467 DAPAGTVIEIH

-484 DSGVKHMRKAETL
+484 DGGIKHMRKTETM
-497 RYICKEGRQSYIARR
+497 RYVCKEGKQSYVARR

-522 IYGHTSEVVLRDVH
+522 IYGHTSDVVLKDVH
-536 VIETRYPMTGAD
+536 VIETRYPMSGAE
-548 FSCSDEMINR
+548 FTCSDEMINR
-558 VYRMCIRTAEVC
+558 VYKMCIRTAEVC

-580 YEQNAWTGDGRVT
+580 YEQNAWTGDARVT
-593 ATVNLLNFGAFEY
+593 ATVNLLNFGAFEF

-672 LEFLSELFGAVKE
+672 LEFLSEMFGAVKE

-738 MAEILGDPAL
+738 MAGILGELAL
-748 SVYYNERALSYREA
+748 SVYYNERATAYRDA
-762 VNTYCW
+762 VNIYCW
-768 DEERKAYVDTVRDPY
+768 DDERKGYVDTVRDPY

-788 CEYMDARKMPKTSY
+788 CAYMDERKMPKVSY
-802 EDYLKKGRIGVQS
+802 EDYLKKSRIGVQS

-820 IYGCVPDERRK
+820 IYGCVPESRRAD
-831 YALRWL
+831 ALRWL
-837 EDNMESGVYVSGT
+837 EDNMETGVYVSGT

-856 GIPSEE
+856 GVPSEE

-942 LGIQPVKAGY
+942 LGVQPVKAGY
-952 TEFTVTPKTS
+952 TEFIVKPKPS

-991 IICNAPE
+991 IVCNAPE

>member
-1 MCYNKVTYKAFAY
+1 MFE
-14 TKERNEFLMKN
+14 ERNEILMKN

-33 EPYTFGTESRWI
+33 EPYFFGKESRWI

-59 KTFCLDTLPKKAVL
+59 KTFCLEALPKKAVL
-73 LAMAANY
+73 LAMAANH
-80 AEIYI
+80 AEIYV
-85 NGESAAS
+85 NGDPAVA
-92 LAVRSYIFDQVYEVS
+92 LTVRSYIFDQVYETA
-107 DILPYLRVGKNVIA
+107 DILPYLRKGKNVIT
-121 VRNIDSGEPVRAGF
+121 VVNIDTGEAVRAGF

-142 GKTICISDDS
+142 EKTICVTDDT
-152 WVYKKEEA
+152 WVYQEEKA

-170 GGGEEIVDAAKLTE
+170 GGGEEIINAEKLTKD
-184 NFAEID
+184 FAEVD
-190 FDDGDWN
+190 FDDSDWKS
-197 NAETIGDEL
+197 AEVIGNEL
-206 LHAPYTSFHQSMIKA
+206 LHAPYTSFHQSKIKV

-229 RSVSAL
+229 KSISAL
-235 MLADSTKGYPMQLA
+235 MLAETSKGYPMQLG
-249 PSNQGVTCAMTW
+249 PSNQGVTCAMTQ
-261 ITANEDTEITVIP
+261 ITVAEDTEMTVVV
-274 CKDFRS
+274 CKDLRS
-280 LSVDGAI
+280 ISVDGEI
-287 VPTNQPFRLS
+287 VPLDQPFRLS
-297 GGTHFCVI
+297 KGTHFCVI
-305 SYAWTPEFFIRTEGA
+305 SFAWTAEFFIQTEGTI
-320 LSFASPLGDGTPLAS
+320 SFVSPLDDGAPFAS
-335 YLIVT
+335 YLVTT

-345 PWNQPKVN
+345 PWNEPKVN
-353 AAVEEKASAL
+353 IAVEEKVKSVLA
-363 LSCSSFDAVPEDV
+363 CPSFDSVSE
-376 KTALVPAQYDT
+376 KIKGALAPMQYT
-387 PDSVWFGILTGE
+387 VPDSVLFDILTRE
-399 HKIPANGFAEP
+399 HRIPSNGFAEF
-410 RILNNERI
+410 RVLNNERI
-418 THTDET
+418 TRSEET
-424 AYIDGLDS
+424 VKLDGLNSVCS
-432 ACTENARV
+432 AEACV
-440 RVSPQEK
+440 RISPQNEM
-447 KVNFILDF
+447 VNFILDF
-455 GEEQVGKFAFEV
+455 GEEQVGKIAFEV
-467 DAPAGTVIEMH
+467 DAPEGTVIEMH

-484 DSGVKHMRKAETL
+484 DGGIKHMTKAATM
-497 RYICKEGRQSYIARR
+497 RYICKEGLQSYIARR
-512 LRGFRYLSVY
+512 LRGFRYVSVY
-522 IYGHTSEVVLRDVH
+522 VYGHTSDVVLKDIH
-536 VIETRYPMTGAD
+536 VIETRYPMAGAD
-548 FSCSDEMINR
+548 FACSDEMINR
-558 VYRMCIRTAEVC
+558 VYQMCIRTAEVC

-580 YEQNAWTGDGRVT
+580 YEQNAWTGDARVT

-672 LEFLSELFGAVKE
+672 KEFLAELFGAVKE

-690 EKMTDSRGLFDMQGA
+690 EKMTNSRGLFDMQGA
-705 WNLLE
+705 WNLIE

-738 MAEILGDPAL
+738 MAGILGELAL
-748 SVYYNERALSYREA
+748 SVYYNEKATAYRDA

-768 DEERKAYVDTVRDPY
+768 DDEKKAYVDTVRDPY

-788 CEYMDARKMPKTSY
+788 CDYMDARKMPKASY
-802 EDYLKKGRIGVQS
+802 EDYMKKGRIGVQS

-820 IYGCVPDERRK
+820 IYGCVPLERRQC
-831 YALRWL
+831 ALRWL
-837 EDNMESGVYVSGT
+837 EDNMESGIYVSGT
-850 PANRTA
+850 PANRTT

-952 TEFTVTPKTS
+952 TEFTVMPKPS

-986 NGELE
+986 DGSLE
-991 IICNAPE
+991 ILCRAPKE
-998 NCKRIL
+998 CKRIEF

>member
-1 MCYNKVTYKAFAY
+1 
-14 TKERNEFLMKN
+14 MKN
-25 PIYAKAVS
+25 PIYARAVS
-33 EPYTFGTESRWI
+33 DPYFFGDESRWI
-45 RAAGA
+45 RAVGV

-59 KTFCLDTLPKKAVL
+59 KTFTLETLPEKAVI

-85 NGESAAS
+85 NGQAAVAT
-92 LAVRSYIFDQVYEVS
+92 AVRSYIFDQVYETADV
-107 DILPYLRVGKNVIA
+107 LPYLREGKNVIA
-121 VRNIDSGEPVRAGF
+121 VRNIDTGEPIRAGF
-135 ALEIQAD
+135 ALELQAD
-142 GKTICISDDS
+142 GKTICITDGT
-152 WVYKKEEA
+152 WLYKEEKA

-170 GGGEEIVDAAKLTE
+170 GGGEEIVNAELLTE
-184 NFAEID
+184 DFAAVD
-190 FDDGDWN
+190 FDDSAWTPADV
-197 NAETIGDEL
+197 IGGEL
-206 LHAPYTSFHQSMIKA
+206 LYKPYDSFHQSKIKA
-221 QTADVHIP
+221 QTAYVHYP
-229 RSVSAL
+229 KSVSAL
-235 MLADSTKGYPMQLA
+235 MLAQPSKGYSMQLG
-249 PSNQGVTCAMTW
+249 PSNQGVTCAMTQ
-261 ITANEDTEITVIP
+261 ITAQEDTEITFAV
-274 CKDFRS
+274 CKDLRAV
-280 LSVDGAI
+280 SVDGEQ
-287 VPTNQPFRLS
+287 VELHRPYRLS
-297 GGTHFCVI
+297 KGTHFCVI
-305 SYAWTPEFFIRTEGA
+305 AFAWTSEFMIQTNA
-320 LSFASPLGDGTPLAS
+320 VLSFASPLEDGSVFAS
-335 YLIVT
+335 YLIQT

-345 PWNQPKVN
+345 PWNEPRVN
-353 AAVEEKASAL
+353 HVTNEKMNAV
-363 LSCSSFDAVPEDV
+363 LSCASFDAVSEEI
-376 KTALVPAQYDT
+376 KSALTPMAYTEPSSALFDIQTRKHEVP
-387 PDSVWFGILTGE
+387 
-399 HKIPANGFAEP
+399 KNGFAEK
-410 RILNNERI
+410 RIFNDESI
-418 THTDET
+418 TRSDDTVY
-424 AYIDGLDS
+424 ADGLDS
-432 ACTENARV
+432 VCAEDSCIRIA
-440 RVSPQEK
+440 PQDK
-447 KVNFILDF
+447 IAHFVLDF
-455 GEEQVGKFAFEV
+455 GEEQVGKYAFEV
-467 DAPAGTVIEMH
+467 NAPKGTVIEMH

-484 DSGVKHMRKAETL
+484 DNGIKHMPKPATL
-497 RYICKEGRQSYIARR
+497 RYICKEGQQSYIARR

-522 IYGHTSEVVLRDVH
+522 VYGQTSDVTLKDVH
-536 VIETRYPMTGAD
+536 VIETRYPMSGAD
-548 FSCSDEMINR
+548 FTCSDEMINR

-593 ATVNLLNFGAFEY
+593 ATVNLLNFGAFEF

-616 SIEDGLWLNYRTRNP
+616 SISDGLWLNYRTRNP
-631 RYINHL
+631 RYINKM

-662 VYDHYKYTGD
+662 VYDHYKFTGD
-672 LEFLSELFGAVKE
+672 LEFLAELFGAVKE

-690 EKMTDSRGLFDMQGA
+690 EKMTNSRGLFDMQGA

-738 MAEILGDPAL
+738 MAGILGELAL
-748 SVYYNERALSYREA
+748 SVYYNERATAYRDA

-768 DEERKAYVDTVRDPY
+768 DAEKKAYVDTVRDPY
-783 AYERY
+783 AYEKY
-788 CEYMDARKMPKTSY
+788 CEYMDMRKMPKLSY
-802 EDYLKKGRIGVQS
+802 EEYLSKERIGVQS

-820 IYGCVPDERRK
+820 IYGCVPQGRRAD
-831 YALRWL
+831 ALRWL

-850 PANRTA
+850 PANRTT
-856 GIPSEE
+856 GVPSEE

-889 EDLAILAQRRDWANL
+889 EDLAILTQRRDWANL
-904 LESGLTTC
+904 LESDLTTC

-971 PTPYG
+971 ATPYG

-986 NGELE
+986 DGSLE
-991 IICNAPE
+991 ILCNAPKE
-998 NCKRIL
+998 CKRIEVPTERFS